1 MGRALVFDATAGT
14 GFVDQARRY
23 DWRLLRDSFVHRYE
37 DAGQLRAAS
46 TALTELGYL
55 VHELDAASWRSTG
68 QLHDALTSA
77 LSLPGHYGR
86 NLDALLDMLRDVA
99 EYVYGSDPSTTGTV
113 LAIHG
118 YDRVVELDQ
127 RLAHGVLDMFAL
139 AARYG
144 ALLGHPMLCLV
155 VSTAEL
161 GSVGATAIPRA
172 LPPASQAG

>member
-1 MGRALVFDATAGT
+1 MRALVFDATAGT
-14 GFVDQARRY
+14 GFADQARRY
-23 DWRLLRDSFVHRYE
+23 DWRLLRNSFVHRYE

-46 TALTELGYL
+46 TALAKLGYL
-55 VHELDAASWRSTG
+55 VHELDAASWRSSG
-68 QLHDALTSA
+68 ELHDALASA

-86 NLDALLDMLRDVA
+86 NLDALLDVLRDVA
-99 EYVYGSDPSTTGTV
+99 EYLYGSDPSTTGTV
-113 LAIHG
+113 LAMRG

-127 RLAHGVLDMFAL
+127 RLAHAVLDVYAL

-172 LPPASQAG
+172 TPPDGHAG